1 MQKSIWVFG
10 IVAGAI
16 CAALEFFFFGGEGG
30 NANVMFIAK
39 IAVLFI
45 SIVAGI
51 ILIKKLVGGV
61 VSIARVILSGVLIAL
76 VRAIVMVIA
85 FGFLYYPNGDFY
97 KAKTEQAWEQAEK
110 KVAADENIKPADKP
124 MELEIVKEQ
133 IAGLYKPKGY
143 TIITIGG
150 SLISGLIISIL
161 MAAFVG
167 TNTMYNEPAKQ

>member
-10 IVAGAI
+10 VVAGVI
-16 CAALEFFFFGGEGG
+16 CATLEYIFFGGEGG
-30 NANVMFIAK
+30 SANVMFVAK

-51 ILIKKLVGGV
+51 ILIRKLLGGI
-61 VSIARVILSGVLIAL
+61 VSIARVVMSGVLISL
-76 VRAIVMVIA
+76 VRAIVMVIV
-85 FGFLYYPNGDFY
+85 FGFLYYPNGAFY

-124 MELEIVKEQ
+124 MELEIVKDQ

-143 TIITIGG
+143 TMITIGG

-167 TNTMYNEPAKQ
+167 SNTMYDELDK